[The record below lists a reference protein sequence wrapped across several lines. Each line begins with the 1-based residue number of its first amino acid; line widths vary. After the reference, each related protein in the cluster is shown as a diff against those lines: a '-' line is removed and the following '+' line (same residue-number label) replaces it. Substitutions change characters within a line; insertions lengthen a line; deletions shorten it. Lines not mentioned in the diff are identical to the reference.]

1 VDGQRVFVRGDIEF
15 RYRADE
21 HVRSFWMDIYY
32 GGKQTAHR
40 TMTLQIDELVLA
52 TARVGCTL

>member
-1 VDGQRVFVRGDIEF
+1 
-15 RYRADE
+15 
-21 HVRSFWMDIYY
+21 MDIYY